1 MTHIEKR
8 VPILNNK
15 KNNINFQQ
23 DILLSDITTIKLGGK
38 AKFLFECKTSEDLRE
53 CLIFARKEN
62 IPVQVI
68 GGGSNIIFPDEG
80 FNGIVIKIDIKGIEL
95 EETNH
100 DFVIVKA
107 GAGENW
113 DDFVKLCIDKN
124 LAGIECLSGIPG
136 SVGATPIQ
144 NVGAYGQEV
153 YNTIVSIQ
161 AIDRLTLKTV
171 VFAKEECNFNY
182 RQSRFKNEDR
192 DKFIITEVVFKL
204 KKFGEPNIKYTEIQK
219 KVEAL
224 DNYNS
229 LKRGKEKLT
238 LIRNI
243 VLEVRKKKSMVI
255 DENDPNTISCGSFF
269 TNPILS
275 EKELVKFEKICEENN
290 LSFPS
295 IKTHDGIKI
304 QAAWLIENSG
314 FYKGLRKWGAG
325 ISENHSLAL
334 INCGGSTKELLELA
348 EDIENTVYTKFG
360 IKLKKEP
367 IIVKIK

>member
-1 MTHIEKR
+1 MTYPKQS

-15 KNNINFQQ
+15 ETNINPQK
-23 DILLSDITTIKLGGK
+23 DILLSDLTTIKLGGK
-38 AKFLFECKTSEDLRE
+38 ARFFFECKTTEDIKE
-53 CLIFARKEN
+53 CLTFERNEN
-62 IPVQVI
+62 ISVQVI

-80 FNGIVIKIDIKGIEL
+80 FSGIVIKIDIEGIEI
-95 EETNH
+95 EESK
-100 DFVIVKA
+100 DSYVIVKA

-153 YNTIVSIQ
+153 SESILSVK
-161 AIDRLTLKTV
+161 AVDRESLQFVKFENKTCD
-171 VFAKEECNFNY
+171 FGY

-204 KKFGEPNIKYTEIQK
+204 KKFGESNILYPEIQK
-219 KVEAL
+219 KIDA
-224 DNYNS
+224 DSNYNS
-229 LKRGKEKLT
+229 LKRGKEKLSAV
-238 LIRNI
+238 RNI
-243 VLEVRKKKSMVI
+243 VLETRKKKSMVI
-255 DENDPNTISCGSFF
+255 DKNDPNTISCGSFF

-275 EKELVKFEKICEENN
+275 EKEFKKFEKICEENK

-295 IKTHDGIKI
+295 IKTPEGIKV

-314 FYKGLRKWGAG
+314 FYKGFRKWGAG

-334 INCGGSTKELLELA
+334 INCGGSAKELLELA
-348 EDIENTVYTKFG
+348 EDIESTVFNKFS
-360 IKLKKEP
+360 IRLKKEP
-367 IIVKIK
+367 IIVRNK